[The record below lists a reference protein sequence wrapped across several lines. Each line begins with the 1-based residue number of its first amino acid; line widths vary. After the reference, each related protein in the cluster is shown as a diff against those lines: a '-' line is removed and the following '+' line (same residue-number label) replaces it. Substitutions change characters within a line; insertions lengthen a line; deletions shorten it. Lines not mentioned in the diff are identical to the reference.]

1 MIYHHSNKNIKAQN
15 PDSPTKTQKTDWG
28 TKNKSWKM
36 VQHKDLMKFPLQF
49 WLGLLCYCCGTQST
63 SILPVLLSLAVV
75 EDTRATCPGVPIYIQ
90 EDMCRSHPSCPQPLL
105 AYFYFE
111 WIDLYHRTCHHCLSV
126 CWWEWP
132 GCFNLFKEW
141 FWSSAA
147 ATSGSLVLLA
157 PRVGGPGSAWPS
169 AFVLAMFLHQSGSLA
184 WLGERSWT
192 DDWDA

>member
-1 MIYHHSNKNIKAQN
+1 
-15 PDSPTKTQKTDWG
+15 
-28 TKNKSWKM
+28 M
-36 VQHKDLMKFPLQF
+36 VQHKDLMKFPLQL

-63 SILPVLLSLAVV
+63 SILPVLLLGGCGGYSCHLSWSAY
-75 EDTRATCPGVPIYIQ
+75 IYP
-90 EDMCRSHPSCPQPLL
+90 EGYVSEPSFLPSASPLL
-105 AYFYFE
+105 WMDWSLPPNLPPLFE
-111 WIDLYHRTCHHCLSV
+111 RLLVRVAWMFQSV
-126 CWWEWP
+126 Q
-132 GCFNLFKEW
+132 GLVLVF
-141 FWSSAA
+141 AA

>member
-1 MIYHHSNKNIKAQN
+1 
-15 PDSPTKTQKTDWG
+15 
-28 TKNKSWKM
+28 M

-90 EDMCRSHPSCPQPLL
+90 EDMCRSHPSCPQPRL

-141 FWSSAA
+141 SWSLLLPPQVPWCCLLPGWAGQALPDLLHLCWPCFFTKTAHSPDWGSVLGRMIETHKGASTAA
-147 ATSGSLVLLA
+147 GSLLA
-157 PRVGGPGSAWPS
+157 
-169 AFVLAMFLHQSGSLA
+169 
-184 WLGERSWT
+184 
-192 DDWDA
+192 